1 MTVVDTAGPD
11 GPAAPGPADPGSAAP
26 GSAGPA
32 SAECTEEV
40 CVTCADQATVVEV
53 VARDRQ
59 DPGMATVLAGGATER
74 VDVSL
79 VPGCG
84 PGDLVLVHGGVAI
97 AAVPAAAV
105 PQDGEAR

>member
-11 GPAAPGPADPGSAAP
+11 GPAAPGSAGT
-26 GSAGPA
+26 GSAG
-32 SAECTEEV
+32 SGSTGCTEEV

-53 VARDRQ
+53 VARDRR
-59 DPGMATVLAGGATER
+59 DPDMATVLAGGATER

-84 PGDLVLVHGGVAI
+84 PGDLLLVHGGVAI
-97 AAVPAAAV
+97 AAVPVAAV
-105 PQDGEAR
+105 PEDGEAR